1 MLWYMTSKVSKAA
14 GIKTFFYYGTD
25 IHYQRV
31 RSSVYQTLFP
41 DKGQFAF
48 HNMNLRTTVD
58 KSLQMFAKNSF
69 PMAFTTIFPPIVLVW
84 KSINSG
90 SRLWSVYA
98 KIKVCKRMYFSTTKK
113 NFLIYNTL
121 RSSCVRAY
129 SKNAEKSL
137 CFILHITAFKLCNGM
152 LNV

>member
-48 HNMNLRTTVD
+48 HNTNLWTSVK
-58 KSLQMFAKNSF
+58 KSLQILWRVRFWQNQLKNEMKWNDMTS
-69 PMAFTTIFPPIVLVW
+69 
-84 KSINSG
+84 NEN
-90 SRLWSVYA
+90 
-98 KIKVCKRMYFSTTKK
+98 KI
-113 NFLIYNTL
+113 I
-121 RSSCVRAY
+121 
-129 SKNAEKSL
+129 
-137 CFILHITAFKLCNGM
+137 
-152 LNV
+152 

>member
-48 HNMNLRTTVD
+48 HNLNLRTTVD
-58 KSLQMFAKNSF
+58 KSLQIFAKNSF
-69 PMAFTTIFPPIVLVW
+69 PMAFTTIFPPIVLV
-84 KSINSG
+84 
-90 SRLWSVYA
+90 
-98 KIKVCKRMYFSTTKK
+98 
-113 NFLIYNTL
+113 
-121 RSSCVRAY
+121 
-129 SKNAEKSL
+129 
-137 CFILHITAFKLCNGM
+137 
-152 LNV
+152 

>member
-48 HNMNLRTTVD
+48 HNTNMRNTVE
-58 KSLQMFAKNSF
+58 KSLQ
-69 PMAFTTIFPPIVLVW
+69 IFQ
-84 KSINSG
+84 
-90 SRLWSVYA
+90 SV
-98 KIKVCKRMYFSTTKK
+98 
-113 NFLIYNTL
+113 NF
-121 RSSCVRAY
+121 
-129 SKNAEKSL
+129 
-137 CFILHITAFKLCNGM
+137 G
-152 LNV
+152 